1 MEKPCQ
7 HCLARNSPLCSV
19 FKGDEIEVLFARAHP
34 VRVDAGGY
42 LLHEEDSTS
51 YVYNL
56 SSGVS
61 TLERLASDGRRQ
73 IMAFV
78 YAGDFVGI
86 TSGAHYSVS
95 GRGLTPLTACRWHVG
110 DIEALYQSY
119 PALEERLHN
128 IASRVLAVTMDQLFV
143 LGRKN
148 AVEKIAYFLL
158 YIEAR
163 QSHVDGVQ
171 DDGAHDSFVLPMT
184 RMDIADYLGIT
195 VETVSRAFSA
205 LKKKKLIELSQAWV
219 VTIKDREKLRQIAE
233 HYGTER

>member
-19 FKGDEIEVLFARAHP
+19 FRGAEIEALYARAHP
-34 VRVDAGGY
+34 VQVEGGGY
-42 LLHEEDSTS
+42 LLHEEDSTNH
-51 YVYNL
+51 VYNL
-56 SSGVS
+56 SSGVL

-95 GRGLTPLTACRWHVG
+95 GRGLTPLTACRWHVK
-110 DIEALYQSY
+110 DIEALYQTY
-119 PALEERLHN
+119 PELEERLHD

-163 QSHVDGVQ
+163 QSHVE
-171 DDGAHDSFVLPMT
+171 GAHIDGPLDKFTLPMT

-195 VETVSRAFSA
+195 VETVSRAFST
-205 LKKKKLIELSQAWV
+205 LKKMGLIELSQAWV
-219 VTIKDREKLRQIAE
+219 VTLKNREKLRQIAE
-233 HYGTER
+233 HYGTEN